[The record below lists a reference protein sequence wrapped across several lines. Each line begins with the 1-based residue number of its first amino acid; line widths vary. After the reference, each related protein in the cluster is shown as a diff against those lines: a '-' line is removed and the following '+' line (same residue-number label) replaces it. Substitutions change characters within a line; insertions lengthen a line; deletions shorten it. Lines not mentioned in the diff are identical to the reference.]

1 MSKVTRRLRSN
12 GADWTETCRKGK
24 NARGAVKAGQD
35 RVFSKIRGKSVEGDP
50 TKGTETI
57 IPILF
62 IQVQKMPVQ
71 FSDYHLVA
79 CPSQ

>member
-57 IPILF
+57 IP
-62 IQVQKMPVQ
+62 
-71 FSDYHLVA
+71 
-79 CPSQ
+79 

>member
-57 IPILF
+57 IPTKKRHIRDILGRM
-62 IQVQKMPVQ
+62 I
-71 FSDYHLVA
+71 FSVMLMTLL
-79 CPSQ
+79 